1 MPASDSQFSML
12 RGAIALGWVDGY
24 LAAPEKTRLLDFI
37 NGNEMLSNEQR
48 GALKHDLETKITLK
62 DIWPHITEKIDRA
75 RLIDLAKDLFLEDG
89 AYAPQ
94 EKIVYQQI
102 YEQHIASLD
111 KSDIE
116 AELHALSQHQHADDA
131 DETAH
136 YQGSDTIIGKVGKF
150 IWSLERKL
158 GL

>member
-24 LAAPEKTRLLDFI
+24 LSPPEKDKLLDFI
-37 NGNEMLSNEQR
+37 NGNETLFSQQR
-48 GALKHDLETKITLK
+48 DVLKHDLETKITLK
-62 DIWPHITEKIDRA
+62 DIWPHITDKVDRA
-75 RLIDLAKDLFLEDG
+75 RLIDLGKDLFLEDG

-94 EKIVYQQI
+94 EKIAFQQI
-102 YEQHIASLD
+102 YDQHIASID
-111 KSDIE
+111 ASGIT
-116 AELHALSQHQHADDA
+116 AELHALSQRQHADDG
-131 DETAH
+131 ETDTH
-136 YQGSDTIIGKVGKF
+136 YKGSETIVGKVGKF